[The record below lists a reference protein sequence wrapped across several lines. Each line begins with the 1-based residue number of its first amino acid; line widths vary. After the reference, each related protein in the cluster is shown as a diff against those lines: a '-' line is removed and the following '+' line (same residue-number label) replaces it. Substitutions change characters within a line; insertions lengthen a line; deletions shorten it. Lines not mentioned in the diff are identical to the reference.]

1 MTFSPGNVQVNIP
14 FTMLYESYLERFIE
28 YKLNPEIGFD
38 AEALDRF
45 SISDVARVAKEL
57 SAAGLVTTLHA
68 PFIDLCAGSPDPR
81 VRGLTRERLEQ
92 ALEMVPVLKPRTF
105 VCHAGYDE
113 KRYVYIKDL
122 WVEKSIE
129 LWSWLGSRVKDQGS
143 VLMLENVF
151 EKGPEEMSILMEGL
165 DKEEVGFCLD
175 TGHQAAF
182 GRVPLDEWVA
192 SLHRRIGQLHINDNR
207 GRRDDHLAIG
217 KGSID
222 FKRFFEQIKAVKPK
236 QPVITLEPHTEEDL
250 WPSFE
255 YLKKVWPW

>member
-1 MTFSPGNVQVNIP
+1 MSFSTDTVQVNIP

-38 AEALDRF
+38 AESLDRY
-45 SISDVARVAKEL
+45 SVSDVDRVARKL

-68 PFIDLCAGSPDPR
+68 PFIDLSAGSPDSQ
-81 VRGLTRERLEQ
+81 VRKITRKRLEQ
-92 ALEMVPVLKPRTF
+92 ALELVPVLKPETF

-122 WVEKSIE
+122 WIEKSIE
-129 LWSWLGSRVKDQGS
+129 LWSWLGRRVRDEGS
-143 VLMLENVF
+143 VVMLENVF
-151 EKGPEEMSILMEGL
+151 EKGPEEVSILLEGL
-165 DKEEVGFCLD
+165 DEEEVGFCLD

-182 GRVPLDEWVA
+182 GRGLLDEWVA
-192 SLHRRIGQLHINDNR
+192 SLHSRIGQLHINDNR
-207 GRRDDHLAIG
+207 GKSDDHLAIG
-217 KGSID
+217 QGTID
-222 FKRFFEQIKAVKPK
+222 FQKFFKQIKAFKEKP
-236 QPVITLEPHTEEDL
+236 PVITLEPHREEDL